1 MSMVLTRS
9 SLFLSLL
16 SERLTPTK
24 HIWFTFAE
32 RRRNWPQ
39 EYLRAPKGGLKVGV
53 RLMLA

>member
-1 MSMVLTRS
+1 MIDYKRTQSAA
-9 SLFLSLL
+9 FLSLL

-39 EYLRAPKGGLKVGV
+39 EYLRAQKGDSK
-53 RLMLA
+53 